1 MPNVSRTLHN
11 NDNIKNAL
19 ELFKDITSCLEDI
32 LKEPDDGSGKAMTQV
47 CIDHNI
53 DYFSL
58 RKLMEIK
65 TLNKIYADKIID
77 SKELVLPEED
87 PYESL
92 IKAVFSINSNEV
104 ISYPVDLKES
114 VNHVLSTLTMR
125 EQTVIKM
132 RFGFDDYNKMTLE
145 EVGKEFKVTRDRI
158 RQIEAKALRKLRHP
172 NRSRILKYGL
182 IEFNLEEKKEEI
194 KIIESRKLSEKA
206 LEEYKNNIKK
216 MLETSEDPINK
227 VIDVSSTITIEELE
241 FCVRTYNCLHRFAKL
256 ETLCDVLMMNN
267 TELMKIRNFGQKSL
281 NEVNKKLNEFLT
293 DFGLNRTKFLA
304 AHGKEL
310 FSD

>member
-65 TLNKIYADKIID
+65 TLNKIYVDKIID
-77 SKELVLPEED
+77 SKELELPEED

-92 IKAVFSINSNEV
+92 IKAIFSINSNEV
-104 ISYPVDLKES
+104 VSYPVDLKES
-114 VNHVLSTLTMR
+114 VDHVLSTLTMR

-172 NRSRILKYGL
+172 NKSRILKYGL
-182 IEFNLEEKKEEI
+182 IAFNLEEEKEKI

-206 LEEYKNNIKK
+206 LEEYNNIKK

-227 VIDVSSTITIEELE
+227 VIDVSSAITIEELE

-281 NEVNKKLNEFLT
+281 DEVNKKLNEFLA

>member
-19 ELFKDITSCLEDI
+19 DVFKDITSCLEDI
-32 LKEPDDGSGKAMTQV
+32 LKEPDDGSGKAMTQI

-65 TLNKIYADKIID
+65 TLNKIYTDKIID

-92 IKAVFSINSNEV
+92 IKAVFCINSNEV
-104 ISYPVDLKES
+104 VSYPVDLKES
-114 VNHVLSTLTMR
+114 VNHILTTLTMR

-132 RFGFDDYNKMTLE
+132 RFGFDDYNKMTFE

-227 VIDVSSTITIEELE
+227 VIDVSSAITIEELE

-281 NEVNKKLNEFLT
+281 DEVNKKLNEFLA

>member
-32 LKEPDDGSGKAMTQV
+32 LKEPDDGSGKAMTQI

-92 IKAVFSINSNEV
+92 IKAVFCINSNEV
-104 ISYPVDLKES
+104 VSYPVDLKES
-114 VNHVLSTLTMR
+114 VNHILTTLTMR

-132 RFGFDDYNKMTLE
+132 RFGFDDYNKMTFE

-227 VIDVSSTITIEELE
+227 VIDVSSAITIEELE

-281 NEVNKKLNEFLT
+281 DEVNKKLNEFLA